1 MSVAR
6 SLGECAKSVTL
17 EQETVVNPNPV
28 KSWSI
33 AFWVPDGVRSFQ
45 DSRELVSLV
54 SLSLLVK
61 VVMPPGAWASSVSAV
76 SIKNCGAASTE
87 NVKLAPFEMVISIGW
102 VAWLTYA
109 HTLCFSFYTVSEEDA
124 DRKARNKRR

>member
-1 MSVAR
+1 M
-6 SLGECAKSVTL
+6 TL
-17 EQETVVNPNPV
+17 EQETVLNTNPV

-87 NVKLAPFEMVISIGW
+87 NVKLAPFEMVISIGYS
-102 VAWLTYA
+102 ADMRT
-109 HTLCFSFYTVSEEDA
+109 HTLFLFLHSF
-124 DRKARNKRR
+124 RRGCRPQGTQ

>member
-1 MSVAR
+1 M
-6 SLGECAKSVTL
+6 TL

-33 AFWVPDGVRSFQ
+33 AFWVPDGVWSFQ

-76 SIKNCGAASTE
+76 PIKNCGAASTE
-87 NVKLAPFEMVISIGW
+87 NVKLAPFEMVISIGFE
-102 VAWLTYA
+102 VLHTKSRSNSVSLPQA
-109 HTLCFSFYTVSEEDA
+109 HVLSYVDA
-124 DRKARNKRR
+124 SGMNCMCCLSIEIT